1 MAVLKNKK
9 RNGADEE
16 VEIPTTALPDI
27 VFLLLIFFL
36 VTTTIDM
43 DKGLSLVLPAQGEQ
57 TEVSKKNISNL
68 LVNATGQI
76 LLDEEPVPLSDLQA
90 RIEQKIAQNENLII
104 SVQTASQTKYSRYID
119 VLDEVK
125 QAGASRISIA
135 NPQE

>member
-1 MAVLKNKK
+1 MAVLKNKN
-9 RNGADEE
+9 NGADEE

-90 RIEQKIAQNENLII
+90 RIEQKIAQNENLIV

>member
-1 MAVLKNKK
+1 MAVLKNKN
-9 RNGADEE
+9 NGADEE

-57 TEVSKKNISNL
+57 TEVNKKNISNL

-90 RIEQKIAQNENLII
+90 RIEQKIAQNDNLII

>member
-1 MAVLKNKK
+1 MAVLNKNS
-9 RNGADEE
+9 NGADEE

-57 TEVSKKNISNL
+57 TEVNKKNISNL

-76 LLDEEPVPLSDLQA
+76 LLDEEAVPLSDLQA

>member
-1 MAVLKNKK
+1 MAVLKNKN
-9 RNGADEE
+9 NGADEE

>member
-1 MAVLKNKK
+1 MAVLKNKN
-9 RNGADEE
+9 NGADEE

-57 TEVSKKNISNL
+57 TEVNKKNISNL

-76 LLDEEPVPLSDLQA
+76 LLDEEAVPLSDLQA